1 MARATLIHHHTHASS
16 HHVGSFPIW
25 DVSEAG
31 VERLLELSADLPLDG
46 EVTPVQIWN
55 QIRRHPLYE
64 RLDIGQLER
73 LKAGLLQHV
82 KCYGYVHCRDLR
94 PS

>member
-1 MARATLIHHHTHASS
+1 MASATLLHHHTHSSS

-55 QIRRHPLYE
+55 QVRRHPQYE
-64 RLDIGQLER
+64 GLNVKRLEK
-73 LKAGLLQHV
+73 LKTMLMLHV
-82 KCYGYVHCRDLR
+82 KCYGYVFYCVMRL
-94 PS
+94 P